1 MPSIDWNRRMWGAA
15 YAWQGQGNEWSVT
28 WGGAETHWFAT
39 ILPRI
44 HKFLP
49 ARRVLEIAPGY
60 GRWSNFLLPLSGS
73 YVGVDLAEE
82 CVRACRERFG
92 SVENATFA
100 VNDGKSLAMIPDAS
114 IDFTFSFDSLV
125 HAEGDVI
132 DGYIGE
138 LSRVLAPHGIGFI
151 HHSNLGSFVRG
162 GIVLS
167 RLLQRALR
175 KVPIVLR
182 ILGKLG
188 IVDWDH
194 ARGKSVNA
202 ARFANACNNA
212 GLVCVGQEIIAW
224 GQGQK
229 MIDCLSLVAR
239 PGSHWDRPN
248 VVVTNAD
255 FMGEAL
261 SAQRIAS
268 VYSSLH
274 ERSTKCSASETRHSG
289 HRPLTSV

>member
-1 MPSIDWNRRMWGAA
+1 
-15 YAWQGQGNEWSVT
+15 VT

-60 GRWSNFLLPLSGS
+60 GRWSNYLLPLSGT

-82 CVRACRERFG
+82 CVRACRERFR
-92 SVENATFA
+92 SAENATFA
-100 VNDGKSLAMIPDAS
+100 VNDGKSLAMIADAS
-114 IDFTFSFDSLV
+114 IDFAFSFDSLV

-132 DGYIGE
+132 DSYVGE
-138 LSRVLAPHGIGFI
+138 LSRVLAPQGIGFI

-175 KVPIVLR
+175 KLPIVLG
-182 ILGKLG
+182 ILEKLG

-194 ARGKSVNA
+194 ARAKSVNA

-224 GQGQK
+224 GQGKK

-239 PGSHWDRPN
+239 PGSHWDRQN

-268 VYSSLH
+268 VYSSLDK
-274 ERSTKCSASETRHSG
+274 RSTRCSASEVRDTG
-289 HRPLTSV
+289 RPSPTSV